1 MDKKELQQAI
11 KIDENNLVKDC
22 ANQSEYFLKFA
33 DQLPKLYEAKQNAK
47 DELDEAVSK
56 ISLMIRAKPE
66 KYIDG
71 KITDKAISDKAN
83 IDPKVIKAKRNLVKA
98 ETKFKRAENR
108 ARAFDQRRSMIKYI
122 VELYHDQYWTTES
135 LSDEDELNE
144 KFREEV
150 NKRNRKKSNKE

>member
-1 MDKKELQQAI
+1 
-11 KIDENNLVKDC
+11 
-22 ANQSEYFLKFA
+22 
-33 DQLPKLYEAKQNAK
+33 
-47 DELDEAVSK
+47 
-56 ISLMIRAKPE
+56 MIRAKPE